1 LPPEEIINFY
11 LPQFSGMFDRLHGYW
26 GRNGIHFHSDYLGVA
41 VLILASLG
49 LSRTWKDTERR
60 AMWFWSIT
68 LVIALLWALGGNTP
82 FFRLVFA
89 VVPGTRFFRAP
100 STMLYVVSF
109 ALAVLMALG
118 VERALRL
125 AVTRRFLLT
134 WAAIAAVV
142 LLLALTGTLTSVAT
156 GLVAGNATEPY
167 LPDVVQSNAGA
178 VRLGALRSTVF
189 ALFSLACL
197 FLLVTRRLSP
207 STSAALLAATV
218 GIDLWSIERS
228 YWLFSAPAAVTYA
241 SDPTIDYLRKE
252 TEPARVIPLD
262 LHRSNTRDPFLWGD
276 ALMVHRI
283 RQPTGYHG
291 NELGRYQRL
300 GQYER
305 GYASVANPNFWAL
318 MNVRFII
325 ADTANLADVGVVGSK
340 MVVGP
345 VKNAAGS
352 TVYLHQLA
360 EDNPAAWV
368 TPVIVKAAD
377 DEVLQTVLDP
387 RFDVRRYALF
397 ETGAAV
403 KGQTVESPPPRLS
416 IRASA
421 PRYDPGAIDV
431 RLDQPAPAGSALIVS
446 ENYYPGWTATV
457 DGKPATIGRADMTLI
472 GVELPAGAREISLR
486 FDSATYSTG
495 KTITLFAL
503 FLAFA
508 TWATGAVFDRR
519 ARG

>member
-1 LPPEEIINFY
+1 
-11 LPQFSGMFDRLHGYW
+11 
-26 GRNGIHFHSDYLGVA
+26 V
-41 VLILASLG
+41 
-49 LSRTWKDTERR
+49 
-60 AMWFWSIT
+60 
-68 LVIALLWALGGNTP
+68 
-82 FFRLVFA
+82 
-89 VVPGTRFFRAP
+89 
-100 STMLYVVSF
+100 
-109 ALAVLMALG
+109 
-118 VERALRL
+118 
-125 AVTRRFLLT
+125 
-134 WAAIAAVV
+134 
-142 LLLALTGTLTSVAT
+142 
-156 GLVAGNATEPY
+156 
-167 LPDVVQSNAGA
+167 
-178 VRLGALRSTVF
+178 
-189 ALFSLACL
+189 
-197 FLLVTRRLSP
+197 
-207 STSAALLAATV
+207 
-218 GIDLWSIERS
+218 
-228 YWLFSAPAAVTYA
+228 
-241 SDPTIDYLRKE
+241 

-397 ETGAAV
+397 DTGAAV